1 RAQKGRAALY
11 VLAVASFALA
21 LLSKPMAVVAPL
33 FVLVIQHFFFDVRPR
48 KNLFLALPW
57 FALMVPLMVLTAS
70 AQPPGPE
77 QFIPGLLQRVLVA
90 GDAAAFYTVHLFA
103 PFQLGLDYGRTPEWV
118 LSRPWASVAWL
129 LPTVLVLVLWRLKAR
144 AWPFLGAYLIFLLGF
159 SPVSGLVPFVFQRI
173 STVAD
178 RYMYFAMLGPALAAG
193 YFLTRQ
199 NRRGVF
205 VGAAVVLCVLG
216 GLSFAQT
223 RHWKDDKALFLRAAA
238 VNPKS
243 AISWNNLAGFYEHV
257 TIERLDM
264 YRRAIR
270 NKPDYRDAMKNLAEA
285 LLAIKKEAPTAQ
297 LESLV
302 DKKLAADAPQWLDKA
317 TRLAREGNPKDAVGF
332 FGLSLFLDM
341 ALAPAHNNLGKALLL
356 TGNPGNSRVHFE
368 LAAAIEPD
376 NPVYWNNLGAADLLA
391 RDPEAALA
399 HLTEA
404 ARLDPNLPGVGKS
417 LELAGKLEKN
427 PEMDLPAPGELAV
440 YYWPLEATE
449 AP

>member
-1 RAQKGRAALY
+1 
-11 VLAVASFALA
+11 
-21 LLSKPMAVVAPL
+21 
-33 FVLVIQHFFFDVRPR
+33 
-48 KNLFLALPW
+48 
-57 FALMVPLMVLTAS
+57 
-70 AQPPGPE
+70 
-77 QFIPGLLQRVLVA
+77 
-90 GDAAAFYTVHLFA
+90 
-103 PFQLGLDYGRTPEWV
+103 
-118 LSRPWASVAWL
+118 
-129 LPTVLVLVLWRLKAR
+129 
-144 AWPFLGAYLIFLLGF
+144 
-159 SPVSGLVPFVFQRI
+159 
-173 STVAD
+173 
-178 RYMYFAMLGPALAAG
+178 
-193 YFLTRQ
+193 
-199 NRRGVF
+199 
-205 VGAAVVLCVLG
+205 
-216 GLSFAQT
+216 
-223 RHWKDDKALFLRAAA
+223 
-238 VNPKS
+238 KS